1 MKKFLVLI
9 MSVMAV
15 VSVSAAKKTVSGSE
29 SSPDFAFPQTV
40 AADASEKMGKAM
52 KAIPL
57 CRCVELCATQ
67 LVVADNLVDRN
78 NAQASIAMLDSIG
91 ALMLSGLF
99 CDIRFAASPGLFRLF
114 YDQPF
119 RFLRKDFAYVA
130 IS

>member
-52 KAIPL
+52 KGS
-57 CRCVELCATQ
+57 RCVELCHAACGGRQ
-67 LVVADNLVDRN
+67 SRGPQQCAGFD
-78 NAQASIAMLDSIG
+78 
-91 ALMLSGLF
+91 
-99 CDIRFAASPGLFRLF
+99 CDA
-114 YDQPF
+114 
-119 RFLRKDFAYVA
+119 
-130 IS
+130 

>member
-52 KAIPL
+52 KGSRYVDAL
-57 CRCVELCATQ
+57 SYAMQ

-78 NAQASIAMLDSIG
+78 NAQASCAYAG
-91 ALMLSGLF
+91 GLF

>member
-52 KAIPL
+52 KGS
-57 CRCVELCATQ
+57 RY
-67 LVVADNLVDRN
+67 VD
-78 NAQASIAMLDSIG
+78 
-91 ALMLSGLF
+91 ALS
-99 CDIRFAASPGLFRLF
+99 
-114 YDQPF
+114 
-119 RFLRKDFAYVA
+119 
-130 IS
+130 